1 MSRTDAAARSGMA
14 LYGIDSFIPV
24 RTMVSADASKV
35 RTVYLLNGAEIVLLQ
50 ERLPKQ
56 VQLGSVQPS
65 ATGLSSWSSVR
76 GDVVLTLRGAG
87 DNAAMLGTMIRL
99 D

>member
-1 MSRTDAAARSGMA
+1 MSRADAAARSGMA
-14 LYGIDSFIPV
+14 LYGIDGLIPV

-35 RTVYLLNGAEIVLLQ
+35 RTVYLLNGAEVVLLQ
-50 ERLPKQ
+50 ERLPAE
-56 VQLGSVQPS
+56 VQIGSAQPS

-87 DNAAMLGTMIRL
+87 GNAAMLGTRIRL